1 MARGCR
7 GTVVRAS
14 KEEEEEEWRGL
25 MVEEHGESGQR
36 CELQL
41 DRQHS
46 GWIRHPVV
54 AGAESGNWNN
64 LQACYCTL
72 WLLSGVF
79 LWIFLVY

>member
-41 DRQHS
+41 DR
-46 GWIRHPVV
+46 
-54 AGAESGNWNN
+54 
-64 LQACYCTL
+64 
-72 WLLSGVF
+72 
-79 LWIFLVY
+79 